1 MTRLIFGVL
10 VGLFVGASAG
20 AWAAGVFGAGDLT
33 GWSVTKGGE
42 EVCTD
47 PSVDTISK
55 EIACD

>member
-1 MTRLIFGVL
+1 MTRFIFGAL

-20 AWAAGVFGAGDLT
+20 AWAAGIFGSGGLI
-33 GWSVTKGGE
+33 GWSVTKDGE